1 MEETCSYDMIQTP
14 IPVWENIL
22 ELFPINLNDIFFEP
36 FKGDGNLYDLIN
48 CDKEWC
54 ELTLGKDI
62 FDYDFKNSK
71 VTKLYTNPPFKAM
84 ITNKP
89 KVGVSKYKNC
99 VFYFLEKFITELPLL
114 KEIGFLINAKSF
126 QSFTPKRLT
135 KLNKLGFYIHNVVC
149 LNVQKW
155 YGLYYFILFKKEQNN
170 LFVPIWKYF

>member
-1 MEETCSYDMIQTP
+1 MNFLETCCYDMIQTP
-14 IPVWENIL
+14 IPVWEHIL
-22 ELFPINLNDIFFEP
+22 ELFPLNADDIFFEP
-36 FKGDGNLYDLIN
+36 FKGDGNLYELIN
-48 CDKEWC
+48 CQKEWC
-54 ELTLGKDI
+54 ELILQKDI

-84 ITNKP
+84 IGN
-89 KVGVSKYKNC
+89 GDSRKYKNC
-99 VFYFLEKFITELPLL
+99 VFYFLEKFIIELPLL

-149 LNVQKW
+149 LNIQKW
-155 YGLYYFILFKKEQNN
+155 YGLYYFILFKKGQND